1 MSKTVKIKLK
11 GYDHKLVDSSVE
23 QIVSQVQNVGGKVSG
38 PIPLPTDKN
47 IYTIIRAVHKY
58 KKSRE
63 QFEIRTH
70 KRLIQIDNMNSDIED
85 VLSRIS
91 IPAGVLVDIKM

>member
-1 MSKTVKIKLK
+1 MAKTVKIKLK

-23 QIVSQVQNVGGKVSG
+23 KIVSQVSKTGAKISG
-38 PIPLPTDKN
+38 PIPLPTERN
-47 IYTIIRAVHKY
+47 IYTVIRAVHKY
-58 KKSRE
+58 KSSRE

-70 KRLIQIDNMNSDIED
+70 KRLIEINNVTAELED

-91 IPAGVLVDIKM
+91 IPAGVLVEVKM

>member
-23 QIVSQVQNVGGKVSG
+23 QIVSQVQNAGGKVSG
-38 PIPLPTDKN
+38 PIPLPTGKN

-58 KKSRE
+58 KTSRE